1 MSSQPAPSRFELG
14 LWAVRGAGF
23 GLGLLGIAIVAGA
36 GREAGDVL
44 VLLLVTLLLAAAVEP
59 VVNALRDR
67 TGRSRVQIILLLYV
81 LLAAVATLLVIL
93 LVPAMAD
100 QFVMLGERLPG
111 LIEDGRAWVAAL
123 QPAIVGTVLERVID
137 AVDSTLMRTGVIS
150 PEPETLLEVGLS
162 VADAVLAVLSVL
174 TLTFFWL
181 ISRAMIQRFA
191 LAMVA
196 LERRREIRTAWNEME
211 GRLGQWLRG
220 QLTLMLVVGSAST
233 LAYIVLGLPNALL
246 LGIFAGVAEIV
257 PIVGPAIGAFPAL
270 ITAFVTGGPEL
281 ALLVVGVYVII
292 QVVEGQILVPI
303 IMRGAVGVPPFLV
316 LASLLV
322 GGAVAGIVGA
332 LLAVPVTAAAI
343 VILEHAQ
350 ARRRTVHLDM
360 PEIASGEGDD
370 KDAGRTERPRREPQ
384 VQHR

>member
-1 MSSQPAPSRFELG
+1 
-14 LWAVRGAGF
+14 
-23 GLGLLGIAIVAGA
+23 
-36 GREAGDVL
+36 
-44 VLLLVTLLLAAAVEP
+44 
-59 VVNALRDR
+59 
-67 TGRSRVQIILLLYV
+67 
-81 LLAAVATLLVIL
+81 
-93 LVPAMAD
+93 
-100 QFVMLGERLPG
+100 
-111 LIEDGRAWVAAL
+111 
-123 QPAIVGTVLERVID
+123 
-137 AVDSTLMRTGVIS
+137 
-150 PEPETLLEVGLS
+150 
-162 VADAVLAVLSVL
+162 
-174 TLTFFWL
+174 
-181 ISRAMIQRFA
+181 
-191 LAMVA
+191 
-196 LERRREIRTAWNEME
+196 
-211 GRLGQWLRG
+211 
-220 QLTLMLVVGSAST
+220 MLVVGSAST

-270 ITAFVTGGPEL
+270 FTAFVTGGPEL

-360 PEIASGEGDD
+360 PEIASGEGAD